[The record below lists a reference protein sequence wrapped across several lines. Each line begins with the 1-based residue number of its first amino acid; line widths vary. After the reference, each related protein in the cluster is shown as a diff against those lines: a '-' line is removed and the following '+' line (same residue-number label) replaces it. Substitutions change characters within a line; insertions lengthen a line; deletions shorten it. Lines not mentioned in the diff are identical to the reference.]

1 MVSPP
6 TDRTETTDTPI
17 QGLGEIAF
25 RVDDLETMTEFYA
38 DVVGLPVLGDFETST
53 FFEVGPGVAGHT
65 QILALFDR
73 SGGEG
78 YTPPDSARTT
88 VDHIAFGIPLDAFE
102 SEKERLESH
111 GLDVRTTTHG
121 WVQWRSLYVTDPEG
135 NSVELVCYD
144 ERIETE

>member
-1 MVSPP
+1 MVSDP
-6 TDRTETTDTPI
+6 TDTADTPI

-25 RVDDLETMTEFYA
+25 RVDDLDRMTEFYA
-38 DVVGLPVLGDFETST
+38 DVIGLSVLGDFETST
-53 FFEVGPGVAGHT
+53 FFEIGAGVEGHT

-73 SGGEG
+73 SGSDD
-78 YTPPDSARTT
+78 YTPPDAARTT
-88 VDHIAFGIPLDAFE
+88 VDHVAFGIPLDAFE
-102 SEKERLESH
+102 SEKARLESH

-144 ERIETE
+144 DSIEKE